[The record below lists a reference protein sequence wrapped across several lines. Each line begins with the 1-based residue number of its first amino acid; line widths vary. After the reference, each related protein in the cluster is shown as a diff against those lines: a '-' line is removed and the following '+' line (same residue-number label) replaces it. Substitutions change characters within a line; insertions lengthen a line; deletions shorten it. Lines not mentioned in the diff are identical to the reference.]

1 MKQGAK
7 SLHTVKKG
15 ESFRIVFGAMLH
27 EGVGYDAAKEFQYF
41 SELAK

>member
-27 EGVGYDAAKEFQYF
+27 DGVGYDAKQEFKYF